1 MFTVTFSI
9 IFNCISVSY
18 VHVHKRNIC
27 NDINSNTGQP
37 YQKLKTYL
45 IDICEQL
52 AADASSLL
60 RQLKCITTFSHSN
73 NWSVFRGGTRHK
85 FGGL

>member
-9 IFNCISVSY
+9 IFNCISV
-18 VHVHKRNIC
+18 RNIC

-37 YQKLKTYL
+37 HQKLKTYL

-52 AADASSLL
+52 AVDASSLL
-60 RQLKCITTFSHSN
+60 RQLKRITTFSHSN